1 MSSSGAVEGI
11 MGALKA
17 GHNAAVTGLC
27 LDDADYCNYL
37 TWLCRTALEC
47 QYDGDTASA
56 AHYGEQ
62 HKALSRAYMTGWSSA
77 VAAQWELDYAAE
89 LDTFPVER

>member
-17 GHNAAVTGLC
+17 GHNAAVAGLC

-37 TWLCRTALEC
+37 DWLYATAVEC
-47 QYDGDTASA
+47 SRNGQASEGTRY
-56 AHYGEQ
+56 AHKF
-62 HKALSRAYMTGWSSA
+62 KALTKAYATGWSSA

-89 LDTFPVER
+89 LDTFPVKR